1 MPRSQLSDEVA
12 LALRSAIKR
21 LIELVQNADRAFMVV
36 GSVFR
41 PCRVGGANPTG
52 RRQQRN
58 GGIGGGSE

>member
-12 LALRSAIKR
+12 RALRSAIKR

-36 GSVFR
+36 GMVFR

-52 RRQQRN
+52 RRPQRN